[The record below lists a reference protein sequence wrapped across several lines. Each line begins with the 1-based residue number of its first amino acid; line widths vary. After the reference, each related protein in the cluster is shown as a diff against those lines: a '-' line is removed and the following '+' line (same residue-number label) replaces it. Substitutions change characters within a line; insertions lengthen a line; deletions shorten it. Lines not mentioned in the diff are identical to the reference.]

1 MRGVGGPLLCI
12 GDLLSDVG
20 ESDSDD
26 SQPLL
31 QTPSSSSSSSIHA
44 SSSQTF
50 DLPKLFEENYKN
62 LNEALAASDHSWTA
76 LTLKLCS
83 AVETANKLVQST
95 NSNVKVLSEKIGE
108 LEEVV
113 KRGDSAVAAVRGV
126 ISSLRQKEETP
137 TSSQKLN

>member
-1 MRGVGGPLLCI
+1 M
-12 GDLLSDVG
+12 
-20 ESDSDD
+20 
-26 SQPLL
+26 Q
-31 QTPSSSSSSSIHA
+31 
-44 SSSQTF
+44 
-50 DLPKLFEENYKN
+50 
-62 LNEALAASDHSWTA
+62 
-76 LTLKLCS
+76 LCS

-137 TSSQKLN
+137 TSSQKLNKSNFN